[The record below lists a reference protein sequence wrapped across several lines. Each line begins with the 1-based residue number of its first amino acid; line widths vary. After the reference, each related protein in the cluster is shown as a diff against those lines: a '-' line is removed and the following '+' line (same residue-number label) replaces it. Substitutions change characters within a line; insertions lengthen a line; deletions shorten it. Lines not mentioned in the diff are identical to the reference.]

1 MNAGWVQ
8 IIGFSQTDTNR
19 IVAGGGSSSVY
30 TEAGAT
36 RLSEL
41 VDCNV
46 AEKDLLVVVT
56 P

>member
-30 TEAGAT
+30 TETGVK
-36 RLSEL
+36 RLTEL

-46 AEKDLLVVVT
+46 VEKDVLVVVT